1 MKNSQTRILL
11 QTLLLNDPAIG
22 SEKYEAMMETYDG
35 KRASV
40 RCPVLFVRNGSHYRL
55 PKGNRLPKGAT
66 GRTTFFPN
74 WQRSPEVS
82 P

>member
-11 QTLLLNDPAIG
+11 QTLLLNDPAVG

-40 RCPVLFVRNGSHYRL
+40 RCPLQQCGVRC
-55 PKGNRLPKGAT
+55 GNHGQDAHAT
-66 GRTTFFPN
+66 TNFQSQE
-74 WQRSPEVS
+74 WYCSQV
-82 P
+82 